1 MLPNIAATV
10 NATLFYE
17 TANALRTAYFLTK
30 ERLAFSKTSSV
41 VSLQEVIV
49 AQMGPS
55 HRSDHECINRI
66 EHIAVIMRTTV
77 ISTPK
82 NTGSRLNF
90 TVD

>member
-1 MLPNIAATV
+1 MAATV

-17 TANALRTAYFLTK
+17 TSNDLRTAYFLTK
-30 ERLAFSKTSSV
+30 ERLAFSKTSSL

-55 HRSDHECINRI
+55 HRSDHECINTI

-82 NTGSRLNF
+82 NTVSRLNL